1 MVDKEVLQRK
11 LQKMQEYLDEIDYY
25 KEITWSEYQGNN
37 QIRRAVERL
46 IQLIVDVA
54 VDINTHSIV
63 DAGGPPPDNAYDSFI
78 KAAEMNFI
86 DEKLAIE
93 MAPSTG
99 ERNILVH
106 DYETIDDRLI
116 FESIPEVAAMYKK
129 YLLSFL
135 KLI

>member
-11 LQKMQEYLDEIDYY
+11 LQKMQEYLDEMAYY
-25 KEITWSEYQGNN
+25 RELTWSNYQGSS

-63 DAGGPPPDNAYDSFI
+63 DASGSPPDNAYDSFI
-78 KAAEMNFI
+78 KAAEMNII
-86 DEKLAIE
+86 DDKLANEI
-93 MAPSTG
+93 APSTG

-106 DYETIDDRLI
+106 DY
-116 FESIPEVAAMYKK
+116 
-129 YLLSFL
+129 
-135 KLI
+135 

>member
-11 LQKMQEYLDEIDYY
+11 LQKMQEYLDEMAYY
-25 KEITWSEYQGNN
+25 RELTWSDYQGSS

-63 DAGGPPPDNAYDSFI
+63 DAGGSPPDNAYDSFI
-78 KAAEMNFI
+78 KAAEMNII
-86 DEKLAIE
+86 DDKLANEI
-93 MAPSTG
+93 APSTG

-106 DYETIDDRLI
+106 DYEAIDDRLI
-116 FESIPEVAAMYKK
+116 FESIPEVTEMYNK
-129 YLLSFL
+129 YLQSFL

>member
-25 KEITWSEYQGNN
+25 KEITWSEYKGNN

-46 IQLIVDVA
+46 IQLIVD
-54 VDINTHSIV
+54 
-63 DAGGPPPDNAYDSFI
+63 AGGSPPDNAY
-78 KAAEMNFI
+78 
-86 DEKLAIE
+86 
-93 MAPSTG
+93 
-99 ERNILVH
+99 

-116 FESIPEVAAMYKK
+116 FESIPEVAAMYKN
-129 YLLSFL
+129 YLQSFL